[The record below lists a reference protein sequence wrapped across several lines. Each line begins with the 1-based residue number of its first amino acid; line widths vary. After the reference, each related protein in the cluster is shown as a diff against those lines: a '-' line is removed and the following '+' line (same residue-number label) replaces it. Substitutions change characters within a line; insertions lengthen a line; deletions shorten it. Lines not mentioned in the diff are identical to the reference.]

1 MTLTLEAYIQRE
13 GTTYSVTVKA
23 GGIPDHESAEA
34 LREALSGMVAQA
46 MADMG
51 ARYVEKVSTH

>member
-23 GGIPDHESAEA
+23 AGISHVEVAEA
-34 LREALSGMVAQA
+34 LRDELSALVGQA

-51 ARYVEKVSTH
+51 AQYVEPVSTH